1 MKPRPTHF
9 DLAIEDQIHRVKM
22 FRADMHPNHPMHP
35 NPDGSC
41 FVTVCECGF
50 GCIGMSEKTATEILR
65 ESYQHSPV
73 ASDEP
78 QHAHEFAVDTP
89 TVEFPDF
96 ALLDHIYEAAN
107 TGHA

>member
-1 MKPRPTHF
+1 VKPRPTDF
-9 DLAIEDQIHRVKM
+9 DLSVEDQTHRVKM
-22 FRADMHPNHPMHP
+22 FRADMHPRSPLHP
-35 NPDGSC
+35 NPEGTY

-50 GCIGMSEKTATEILR
+50 GCIGTSERSATEMLR

-78 QHAHEFAVDTP
+78 QHAHQFATDTP

-96 ALLDHIYEAAN
+96 ASLDHIYEAAN